1 MIPRA
6 FLVAAGLAL
15 APLAAQAQTAVTHV
29 PSPPRPGTNV
39 APPFSAAVVVGDTIY
54 LSGNTDGG
62 AALGGTPA
70 DAARRVMEGMKRNAE
85 AAGVTLD
92 DLVSVQVFSSNLD
105 DYAVFNEVYRT
116 YFKGPLP
123 ARAYL
128 GAGRLLGDARF
139 EIMGIAVRKAK

>member
-1 MIPRA
+1 MSLKTA
-6 FLVAAGLAL
+6 ALATLLAAGLA
-15 APLAAQAQTAVTHV
+15 PAAHAAEPKYI
-29 PSPPRPGTNV
+29 PSPPRPGTTT
-39 APPFSAAVVVGDTIY
+39 APPFSAAVVVGDTVY

-62 AALGGTPA
+62 TAMGGTTA

-105 DYAVFNEVYRT
+105 DYAVFNEVYRS

-128 GAGRLLGDARF
+128 GAARLLGDSRF
-139 EIMGIAVRKAK
+139 EIMGIAVRRAK

>member
-1 MIPRA
+1 MSLKTTA
-6 FLVAAGLAL
+6 VAALLALGLAPN
-15 APLAAQAQTAVTHV
+15 ARAAEPKYIPA
-29 PSPPRPGTNV
+29 PPRPGATA
-39 APPFSAAVVVGDTIY
+39 APPFSAAVVVGDTVY

-62 AALGGTPA
+62 AAMGGTTA

-105 DYAVFNEVYRT
+105 DYAVFNEVYRS

-128 GAGRLLGDARF
+128 GAARLLGDSHF